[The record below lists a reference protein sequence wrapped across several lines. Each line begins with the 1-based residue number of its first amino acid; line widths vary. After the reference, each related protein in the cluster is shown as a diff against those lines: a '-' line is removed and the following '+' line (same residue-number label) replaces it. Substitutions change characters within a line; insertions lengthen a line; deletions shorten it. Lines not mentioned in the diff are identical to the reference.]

1 MRVCDV
7 PLLVRIG
14 VQIVQFFLGRTDIP
28 KSAIGQT
35 GQLGPSEVI
44 EAVERF
50 RINQLIRN
58 DSVAVEKR
66 RERTSSKVAG
76 KRRFRQI
83 ENRRD
88 QVNLLHGDLH
98 ATAGSFPGRRLDDQ
112 RDVKGI
118 VVGQQTVRAFAV
130 IAQSLTVGRDEHNRG
145 LIVELVRLE
154 VSNQAAD
161 DVVDRHD
168 GVVV

>member
-1 MRVCDV
+1 MY
-7 PLLVRIG
+7 RI
-14 VQIVQFFLGRTDIP
+14 
-28 KSAIGQT
+28 SAIGEA

-44 EAVERF
+44 EAVQRF
-50 RINQLIRN
+50 RINHLIR
-58 DSVAVEKR
+58 DDAVAVEKR
-66 RERTSSKVAG
+66 SQRSSSKVAG

-88 QVNLLHGDLH
+88 QVNLLHGDFH
-98 ATAGSFPGRRLDDQ
+98 ATARSFPSRRLDDQ
-112 RDVKGI
+112 RDVKGL

-130 IAQSLTVGRDEHNRG
+130 IAESLTVGPDEHNRG

-154 VSNQAAD
+154 VPNQTTD

-168 GVVV
+168 GAVV